1 MTRSRRPRHT
11 VPTRAHQRRRGAIAM
26 EYILIL
32 VLVVL
37 PLALMLPL
45 FLSMIGRYGSRVLMP
60 MPLPFP

>member
-1 MTRSRRPRHT
+1 MTRNRNQLRTLAKPANH
-11 VPTRAHQRRRGAIAM
+11 RRRGAIAM